1 MSIMTPARFRDR
13 FPMLEKSVHL
23 ASCSQG
29 ARSIELDESLDKM
42 MNSMTEEGAPW
53 GIWMGEVENAR
64 ALFAAYINASVEEI
78 AIVPNASVGAFQVAS
93 TMDYSSRRGVVT
105 TDMEFPSIAH
115 VWLAQRPHGAVVT
128 YAPENDGYVEVS
140 EYVKLIDSQTNLVSI
155 PMVSYKNGARLPV
168 SEIVD
173 HAHKSGARVFVDAYQ
188 AAGVVPIDV
197 QSLKCD
203 YLVAGTLKYMLG
215 IPGVAFLYVRNGV
228 ADQIDPQL
236 TGWFGRV
243 NPFAFDP
250 RNIDFPIDA
259 RRMETGTPSIPSIYG
274 ANAGLSLLNLLDPE
288 VAWKHVRGLVRKTAD
303 LLGGMGYAL
312 YLPRDESRWGP
323 QVAVHSSD
331 PDKMSALLKEHNI
344 FSSPRGE
351 VVRLSFHYYNTDSD
365 VESCARAFSEYQSI

>member
-1 MSIMTPARFRDR
+1 MSIMTPERFRDR

-29 ARSIELDESLDKM
+29 ARSIELDESLDRM

-64 ALFAAYINASVEEI
+64 ALFAAYINASPEEI

-128 YAPENDGYVEVS
+128 HAPENDGYVEVS
-140 EYVKLIDSQTNLVSI
+140 DYVKLIDSQTNLVSI

-197 QSLKCD
+197 QSLNCD

-215 IPGVAFLYVRNGV
+215 IPGVAFLYVRSGV

-250 RNIDFPIDA
+250 RTIDFPIDA
-259 RRMETGTPSIPSIYG
+259 RR
-274 ANAGLSLLNLLDPE
+274 
-288 VAWKHVRGLVRKTAD
+288 KHVRELVKKTAD
-303 LLGGMGYAL
+303 LLGGMGFTL
-312 YLPRDESRWGP
+312 YLPQDESRWGP
-323 QVAVHSSD
+323 QVAVHSSN

-365 VESCARAFSEYQSI
+365 VEACVRAFSEYRSI